1 MSTAHKPQ
9 ATSHKPQASY
19 DSSMPTLALLDGH
32 SLAYR
37 AFYALPPDLATK
49 SGQVTNAVFG
59 FTSMLIKLLGDHDP
73 DGMVVA
79 WDVGRT
85 TFRTEAYPEYKAQRR
100 ATPDR
105 FRSQLPLIR
114 EVLDAMQITQV
125 ESPGYEADDVIASLV
140 HQAEAD
146 GWEVLVVT
154 GDRDSFQLVTPT
166 VKVVY
171 TRRGITD
178 TVLVDPAWVEKKY
191 GVRPDQYLD
200 YASLRGDTSDNLPGV
215 PGVGLKT
222 AARLVSTFEDLEGIF
237 EHIDRHTPRLRQ
249 NLATHKE
256 QVFVNRSLMAL
267 VNNLDLGLD
276 TQQIR
281 LSGPDR
287 DTTKE
292 VFDRLEFSTLWT
304 RLLETVEGVS
314 EPSGT
319 PIEVDVKVLQTA
331 GRVAALGACPGLA
344 IEPVYDGGIL
354 AGLLAAPDREE
365 APPDNADDVEVV
377 EVFFVPVPQLEHL
390 KAVLADPD
398 IAISAYDSKKLFGE
412 LFELGYRMDG
422 LRFDPML
429 AGYIIDPAARSDTLE
444 DLAAR
449 YLGVDLSNEVAESGT
464 GQGTLDFGIGPDLE
478 MAGSRAV
485 ATGQLRHVMGAKLE
499 ERGQTGLFR
508 KMELPLVP
516 VLARMEM
523 AGIRIDRGY
532 LEGMGERLRGEL
544 ARLESEIH
552 DLAGSTF
559 NINSTLQLRGVLFG
573 TLGLPVLKKTPKG
586 APSTDAS
593 VLAKLESSHPIVAKL
608 LRYREIEKLRS
619 TYIDGY
625 LPLVRQDG
633 RIHAHFNQTGAATGR
648 LSSDRPNLQNIPV
661 RSETG
666 RTLRQAFVASPG
678 FDFIVADY
686 SQIELRILAHLS
698 KDPGL
703 LDAFAAGEDIHT
715 ATAARVFG
723 FPTDEVNP
731 DLRRRAKAINF
742 GLLYGMEAFGLAD
755 RLKISREEAR
765 EHMDTYFS
773 QFPAVREYLR
783 SVVREAR
790 KDGYTTTL
798 FGRRRYLPE
807 LSSDNYRIRQMGER
821 MALNAPVQGSAADVI
836 KMAMIELDRLLPEGS
851 ARMLLQ
857 IHDELVLE
865 ATHAVVEDT
874 TRLVKTVME
883 GVAQLDVP
891 LTVEVAIGSD
901 LASVK
906 G

>member
-1 MSTAHKPQ
+1 
-9 ATSHKPQASY
+9 
-19 DSSMPTLALLDGH
+19 MPTLALLDGH

-73 DGMVVA
+73 EGMVVA

-85 TFRTEAYPEYKAQRR
+85 TFRTEQYPEYKAQRR
-100 ATPDR
+100 STPDR

-140 HQAEAD
+140 RQAEAD
-146 GWEVLVVT
+146 GWDVLVVT
-154 GDRDSFQLVTPT
+154 GDRDSFQLVTRQ

-171 TRRGITD
+171 TRRGISD

-215 PGVGLKT
+215 PGVGVKT
-222 AARLVSTFEDLEGIF
+222 AARLVSTYENLEGIF
-237 EHIDRHTPRLRQ
+237 EQIDRHTPRLRQ
-249 NLATHKE
+249 NLASHKE
-256 QVFVNRSLMAL
+256 QVFMNRTLMAL
-267 VNNLDLGLD
+267 VDSLDLGLD
-276 TQQIR
+276 DQQVR
-281 LSGPDR
+281 LSVPDR

-304 RLLETVEGVS
+304 RLLETVDGVS

-319 PIEVDVKVLQTA
+319 PIDVDVKVLQRA
-331 GRVAALGACPGLA
+331 GRVAELGAVPGLV
-344 IEPVYDGGIL
+344 IEPVHDGATL
-354 AGLLAAPDREE
+354 AGLLTAPEAHPAGEDRPGTDSESL
-365 APPDNADDVEVV
+365 AVD
-377 EVFFVPVPQLEHL
+377 EVFFVPITQLEHL
-390 KAVLADPD
+390 RAALSDPE
-398 IAISAYDSKKLFGE
+398 IAISCYDSKKLFRE
-412 LFELGYRMDG
+412 LFQLGFRLEG

-449 YLGVDLSNEVAESGT
+449 YLGVDLSDEDAEAGS
-464 GQGTLDFGIGPDLE
+464 GQGMLDFGIGPDLE
-478 MAGSRAV
+478 TAGSRAV
-485 ATGQLRHVMGAKLE
+485 ATGRLRHAMEAKLA
-499 ERGQTGLFR
+499 ERGQVDLFHE
-508 KMELPLVP
+508 MELPLVP
-516 VLARMEM
+516 VLARMEL
-523 AGIRIDRGY
+523 AGIKVDREY

-544 ARLESEIH
+544 ATLEREIH
-552 DLAGSTF
+552 DLGGATF
-559 NINSTLQLRGVLFG
+559 NINSTLQLRRVLFG
-573 TLGLPVLKKTPKG
+573 TLGLPVIKKTPKG

-593 VLAKLESSHPIVAKL
+593 VLAKLEGSHPIVARL

-625 LPLVRQDG
+625 MPLVSQDG

-666 RTLRQAFVASPG
+666 RTLRRAFVASPG
-678 FDFIVADY
+678 YDFIVADY

-703 LDAFAAGEDIHT
+703 LEAFAAGEDIHT

-723 FPTDEVNP
+723 FPTDGVTP

-765 EHMDTYFS
+765 EHMDTYFR
-773 QFPAVREYLR
+773 QFPAVRDYLR
-783 SVVREAR
+783 SVVRAAR
-790 KDGYTTTL
+790 RDGYTTTL

-836 KMAMIELDRLLPEGS
+836 KMAMIDLDRRLAEGA

-865 ATHAVVEDT
+865 AAHEAVEDT
-874 TRLVKTVME
+874 TRLVKRVME
-883 GVAQLDVP
+883 GVVELDVP

>member
-1 MSTAHKPQ
+1 
-9 ATSHKPQASY
+9 
-19 DSSMPTLALLDGH
+19 MPTLALLDGH

-37 AFYALPPDLATK
+37 AFYALPPDLATR

-73 DGMVVA
+73 EAMVVA
-79 WDVGRT
+79 WDVGRS
-85 TFRTEAYPEYKAQRR
+85 TFRTEQYPEYKAQRR
-100 ATPDR
+100 STPDR

-125 ESPGYEADDVIASLV
+125 ERAGYEADDVIASLV
-140 HQAEAD
+140 REAETE
-146 GWEVLVVT
+146 GWHVLVVT
-154 GDRDSFQLVTPT
+154 GDRDSFQLVTRK

-171 TRRGITD
+171 TRRGISD

-215 PGVGLKT
+215 PGVGEKT
-222 AARLVSTFEDLEGIF
+222 AARLISTFGNLEGIF

-249 NLATHKE
+249 NLRSHRE
-256 QVFVNRSLMAL
+256 QVFRNRTLMAL
-267 VNNLDLGLD
+267 VDSLDLGLD
-276 TQQIR
+276 DEQVR
-281 LSGPDR
+281 LSIPDR
-287 DTTKE
+287 ETTKE

-304 RLLETVEGVS
+304 RLIETVDGVS
-314 EPSGT
+314 ESSGA
-319 PIEVDVKVLQTA
+319 PIEVDVKVLQTS
-331 GRVAALGACPGLA
+331 GRVAGLGACPGLV
-344 IEPVYDGGIL
+344 IEPVHDGGTL
-354 AGLLAAPDREE
+354 AGLLAAPEAHPERERQ
-365 APPDNADDVEVV
+365 PSDDADTDTVD
-377 EVFFVPVPQLEHL
+377 EVFFVPTPQLEHL
-390 KAVLADPD
+390 GAALADPD
-398 IAISAYDSKKLFGE
+398 VAISAYDSKKLFRE
-412 LFELGYRMDG
+412 LFQLGYHLDG
-422 LRFDPML
+422 LEFDPML

-444 DLAAR
+444 DLASR
-449 YLGVDLSNEVAESGT
+449 YLGVDLGDEDAEAGA
-464 GQGTLDFGIGPDLE
+464 GQGMLDFGVGPDLE
-478 MAGSRAV
+478 TAGRRAV
-485 ATGQLRHVMGAKLE
+485 ATGRLHHVMEAKLE
-499 ERGQTGLFR
+499 ERGQVGLFR

-516 VLARMEM
+516 VLARMEL
-523 AGIRIDRGY
+523 AGIRVDRGY
-532 LEGMGERLRGEL
+532 LEGMGEKLRKEL
-544 ARLESEIH
+544 AILESDIH
-552 DLAGSTF
+552 DLAGSSF

-593 VLAKLESSHPIVAKL
+593 VLAKLEGSHPIVARL
-608 LRYREIEKLRS
+608 LRFREVEKLRS

-625 LPLVRQDG
+625 LPLVGPDG

-666 RTLRQAFVASPG
+666 RTLRRAFVASPG
-678 FDFIVADY
+678 CKFIVADY

-703 LDAFAAGEDIHT
+703 LEAFAAREDIHT

-723 FPTDEVNP
+723 FTTDQVTPE
-731 DLRRRAKAINF
+731 LRRRAKAINF

-765 EHMDTYFS
+765 EHMDTYFRR
-773 QFPAVREYLR
+773 FPAVRDYLR

-790 KDGYTTTL
+790 KNGYTTTL

-836 KMAMIELDRLLPEGS
+836 KIAMIDLERRLPEGS

-865 ATHAVVEDT
+865 AAHAAVEDT
-874 TRLVKTVME
+874 TRLVRTVME
-883 GVAQLDVP
+883 GVVQLEVP

>member
-1 MSTAHKPQ
+1 
-9 ATSHKPQASY
+9 
-19 DSSMPTLALLDGH
+19 MPTLALLDGH

-59 FTSMLIKLLGDHDP
+59 FTSMLIKLLDDHDP
-73 DGMVVA
+73 EGMVVA
-79 WDVGRT
+79 WDVGRS
-85 TFRTEAYPEYKAQRR
+85 TFRTEAFPEYKAQRR
-100 ATPDR
+100 STPDR

-114 EVLDAMQITQV
+114 EVLDAMQIAQV
-125 ESPGYEADDVIASLV
+125 ERPGYEADDVIASLV
-140 HQAEAD
+140 RGAERD

-171 TRRGITD
+171 TRRGISD
-178 TVLVDPAWVEKKY
+178 TVLVDPAWVENKY

-200 YASLRGDTSDNLPGV
+200 YASLRGDNSDNLPGV
-215 PGVGLKT
+215 PGVGEKT
-222 AARLVSTFEDLEGIF
+222 AARLVSTFGNLESIF
-237 EHIDRHTPRLRQ
+237 EHVEDQTPRLRQ

-256 QVFVNRSLMAL
+256 QVFRNRSLMAL
-267 VNNLDLGLD
+267 VDSLDLGLD
-276 TQQIR
+276 DQQVR
-281 LSGPDR
+281 LSISDR
-287 DTTKE
+287 DATKE

-304 RLLETVEGVS
+304 RLLETVDGVS
-314 EPSGT
+314 EPSGA
-319 PIEVDVKVLQTA
+319 PINVDVRVLQTS
-331 GRVAALGACPGLA
+331 GRIGLLGGHPGLA
-344 IEPVYDGGIL
+344 IEPVYDGANL
-354 AGLLAAPDREE
+354 SGLLAVPALGTDRRQPSGDD
-365 APPDNADDVEVV
+365 ADTAAIDDV
-377 EVFFVPVPQLEHL
+377 FFIPTPQVEHL
-390 KAVLADPD
+390 APVLADP
-398 IAISAYDSKKLFGE
+398 AVEISAYDSKKLFRE
-412 LFELGYRMDG
+412 LSQLGCQMEG
-422 LRFDPML
+422 LVFDPML

-444 DLAAR
+444 DLASR
-449 YLGVDLSNEVAESGT
+449 YLGVDLSAGEVDAGA
-464 GQGTLDFGIGPDLE
+464 GQGMLDFGVGPDLE
-478 MAGSRAV
+478 TAGGRAV
-485 ATGQLRHVMGAKLE
+485 ATERLRPAMEAVLE
-499 ERGQTGLFR
+499 ERGQMDLFR
-508 KMELPLVP
+508 EMELPLAP
-516 VLARMEM
+516 VLASMEL

-532 LEGMGERLRGEL
+532 LEDMGETLRREL
-544 ARLESEIH
+544 ATLESEIH
-552 DLAGSTF
+552 DLAGAPF
-559 NINSTLQLRGVLFG
+559 NVNSTLQLRGVLFG

-593 VLAKLESSHPIVAKL
+593 VLAKLEGSHPMVALL
-608 LRYREIEKLRS
+608 LRFREIEKLRS

-625 LPLVRQDG
+625 LPLVRRDG

-666 RTLRQAFVASPG
+666 RTLRRAFVASAG
-678 FDFIVADY
+678 CQFIVADY

-698 KDPGL
+698 RDPGL
-703 LDAFAAGEDIHT
+703 LEAFAAGEDIHT

-723 FPTDEVNP
+723 STTELVTP

-765 EHMDTYFS
+765 EHMDTYFH
-773 QFPAVREYLR
+773 QFPAVRDYLR

-790 KDGYTTTL
+790 KTGYTTTL

-836 KMAMIELDRLLPEGS
+836 KMAMIDLDRRLPDGS

-857 IHDELVLE
+857 VHDELVLE
-865 ATHAVVEDT
+865 AEDGVVEDT
-874 TRLVKTVME
+874 TRLVRRVME
-883 GVAQLDVP
+883 GVVQLDVP
-891 LTVEVAIGSD
+891 LTVEVGIGSD